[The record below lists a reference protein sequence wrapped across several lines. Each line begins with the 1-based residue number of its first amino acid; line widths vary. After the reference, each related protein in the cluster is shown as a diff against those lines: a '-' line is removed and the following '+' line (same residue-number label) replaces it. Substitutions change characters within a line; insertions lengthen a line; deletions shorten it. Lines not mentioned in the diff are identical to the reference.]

1 MNNVKTFN
9 EGSLILVLLS
19 LTLFFNFWVV
29 PFGVADPENFGYEDG
44 LAPSFAVYLVGILA
58 LVTLMY
64 QFIKVFI
71 FKINKVTNS
80 NTKLNSFEVLSI
92 TRSKKIISSCLI
104 YSFLLVPNI
113 GFYFGSIIFIIT
125 LSVLMGERRV
135 SILTVVPLIVMLFI
149 FLGFEK
155 GFQIF
160 LPEDIFFKNIFRKLN

>member
-58 LVTLMY
+58 FVTLMY

-71 FKINKVTNS
+71 FI
-80 NTKLNSFEVLSI
+80 
-92 TRSKKIISSCLI
+92 
-104 YSFLLVPNI
+104 
-113 GFYFGSIIFIIT
+113 
-125 LSVLMGERRV
+125 SVLQPKLKLQQQ
-135 SILTVVPLIVMLFI
+135 IHNQML
-149 FLGFEK
+149 
-155 GFQIF
+155 
-160 LPEDIFFKNIFRKLN
+160 